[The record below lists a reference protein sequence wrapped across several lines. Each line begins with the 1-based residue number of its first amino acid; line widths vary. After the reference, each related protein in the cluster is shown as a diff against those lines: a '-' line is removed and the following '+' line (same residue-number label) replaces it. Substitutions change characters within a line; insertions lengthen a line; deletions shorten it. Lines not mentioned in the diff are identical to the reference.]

1 MTTPGAASVWHLFLV
16 PPETPCPG
24 PVVHGEWESSP
35 WGRLVFHV
43 WQDRLVGVY
52 GDPDTASLAPLP
64 PGCAGL
70 VHDPDKVQPFF
81 EALVRQSG
89 APVKAQA
96 AGTPFQH
103 AVWRVLVAQPR
114 GGLLTYSALARLA
127 GFPGAARA
135 VGQAMACNPLPLI
148 IPCHQVVRSGGD
160 SDPKAQANFQWGL
173 HRKKELQATLLPL
186 DVVVQS

>member
-1 MTTPGAASVWHLFLV
+1 MTRTQPTPAWHVFLV
-16 PPETPCPG
+16 PPGTPCPG
-24 PVVHGEWESSP
+24 SVVQAEWGNSP
-35 WGRLVFHV
+35 WGLLIFRV

-52 GDPDTASLAPLP
+52 GDRDTASLASLP
-64 PGCAGL
+64 PGCTGL
-70 VHDPDKVQPFF
+70 VHDPDKIRPFF

-103 AVWRVLVAQPR
+103 AVWRTLAAQPR
-114 GGLLTYSALARLA
+114 GSLLTYSTLARLA